1 MAELF
6 FCADLHARKERRH
19 LCSQTLLIVFSV
31 SQDYFS
37 RHLDCELHD
46 HSIRFWGSD
55 LTINYL
61 STNFSR
67 LIFVQKV

>member
-6 FCADLHARKERRH
+6 FCADLHARKKRR
-19 LCSQTLLIVFSV
+19 QTLLIVFSV

-55 LTINYL
+55 LTINYV